1 MSKMSISTYGSV
13 NKEAGWNSQ
22 EVKAEKEKITI
33 EDVLR
38 SAELK
43 DGRTLFDLIAEGNR
57 IKENYAQVTNSQDVQ
72 SKKIVDIPLRSG
84 LSSI

>member
-38 SAELK
+38 SSELK
-43 DGRTLFDLIAEGNR
+43 DGRALFDLIAEGNR
-57 IKENYAQVTNSQDVQ
+57 IKENYAQVTKSQFV
-72 SKKIVDIPLRSG
+72 
-84 LSSI
+84 